1 MAKTALPAIRPEVPA
16 KGPLFVSVL
25 ALITLLGPL
34 VIHMFFP
41 ALPSVKLSFNASE
54 FEIGF
59 TSSLPLFTMAL
70 LTLVYGS
77 LSDRYGRRPV
87 LLAGLLLFVFG
98 SELSALAESVW
109 TLIAGR
115 FLQAAGG
122 ACGMA
127 LARAIARDVYGS
139 DRLVKILAYL
149 LMAYA
154 VGPMVA
160 PPIGGFLADRF
171 GWRSV
176 AVFASGA
183 GIVIAGLV
191 YFVISET
198 HPRRREPAARPSVL
212 SGYGRLIRDVNF
224 TAYVLQSGFCS
235 GSFFSMAAA
244 AAFLM
249 TDYLGRPASEFGL
262 YFLFFPF
269 GYWTG
274 NLISSRLSGRVAIDV
289 MVFVGAT
296 VLIFDALALAAL
308 MVSGMVTPLTIFI
321 PGFLLTFAQGL
332 ALPNAQAGALS
343 VSRDLAGT
351 AAGIGT
357 FVQFFW
363 AAVFTQLYSVL
374 DDGTPIPMV
383 IVVSIGA
390 ALSFTAGAIPF
401 LRARS

>member
-1 MAKTALPAIRPEVPA
+1 MALPAIRAEPRG

-25 ALITLLGPL
+25 AGITLMGPL

-41 ALPSVKLSFNASE
+41 ALPAVKADFGASE
-54 FEIGF
+54 FEVGLA
-59 TSSLPLFTMAL
+59 SSVPLFTMAL
-70 LTLVYGS
+70 ATLAYGS

-98 SELSALAESVW
+98 SELSALAQSVW

-127 LARAIARDVYGS
+127 LSRAIARDVFGS
-139 DRLVKILAYL
+139 DRLVKVLAYL

-154 VGPMVA
+154 MGPMVA
-160 PPIGGFLADRF
+160 PPVGGYLADAY
-171 GWRSV
+171 GWRSLL
-176 AVFASGA
+176 AFASGV
-183 GIVIAGLV
+183 GIIVTGLV

-198 HPRRREPAARPSVL
+198 HRRQDRTGRHSVFA
-212 SGYGRLIRDVNF
+212 GYGRLLRDANF

-249 TDYLGRPASEFGL
+249 TDYLGRPASEYGV

-269 GYWTG
+269 GYWIG
-274 NLISSRLSGRVAIDV
+274 NFISSRLSGRVAIDV
-289 MVFVGAT
+289 MVFAGST
-296 VLIFDALALAAL
+296 VLIMTALTLAAL
-308 MVSGMVTPLTIFI
+308 MVSGHINPLTIFI
-321 PGFLLTFAQGL
+321 PGFMLTFSQGL

-343 VSRDLAGT
+343 VDRDLAGT

-357 FVQFFW
+357 FAQFFW
-363 AAVFTQLYSVL
+363 AAVFTQLYSWL
-374 DDGTPIPMV
+374 DDGTPMPMV
-383 IVVSIGA
+383 ITVSLGA
-390 ALSFTAGAIPF
+390 CLSFAAGAIPF
-401 LRARS
+401 LRAQP

>member
-1 MAKTALPAIRPEVPA
+1 MALPAIRQDAQA
-16 KGPLFVSVL
+16 KGPLFIAVL
-25 ALITLLGPL
+25 AAITLIGPL
-34 VIHMFFP
+34 VLHMFFP
-41 ALPSVKLSFNASE
+41 ALPAVKLAFQANEAQV
-54 FEIGF
+54 GL
-59 TSSLPLFTMAL
+59 TSSVPLFTMAL
-70 LTLVYGS
+70 FTLAYGS

-98 SELSALAESVW
+98 SELSALAESIW

-139 DRLVKILAYL
+139 DRLVKVLAYL

-154 VGPMVA
+154 MGPMVA
-160 PPIGGFLADRF
+160 PAIGGFLADEF

-176 AVFASGA
+176 LVFASGI
-183 GIVIAGLV
+183 GIAITGLA

-198 HPRRREPAARPSVL
+198 HHRRHDQASPPSL
-212 SGYGRLIRDVNF
+212 LTGYGRLFKDIDF
-224 TAYVLQSGFCS
+224 TSYVLQSGFCS
-235 GSFFSMAAA
+235 GAFFSMAPA

-249 TDYLGRPASEFGL
+249 TDYLGRPATEFGI
-262 YFLFFPF
+262 YFLFFPV
-269 GYWTG
+269 GYWIG
-274 NLISSRLSGRVAIDV
+274 NLISSRLSGRVAIDI
-289 MVFVGAT
+289 MVFAGSS
-296 VLIFDALALAAL
+296 VLVLTAVALAAL
-308 MVSGMVTPLTIFI
+308 MVFGLVSPLTIFI
-321 PGFLLTFAQGL
+321 PGFLITFAQGM

-343 VSRDLAGT
+343 VDRDLAGT

-357 FVQFFW
+357 VMQFFW
-363 AAVFTQLYSVL
+363 AAVFTQLYSTL

-383 IVVSIGA
+383 ITVSISA
-390 ALSFTAGAIPF
+390 ALSFTAGVIPF